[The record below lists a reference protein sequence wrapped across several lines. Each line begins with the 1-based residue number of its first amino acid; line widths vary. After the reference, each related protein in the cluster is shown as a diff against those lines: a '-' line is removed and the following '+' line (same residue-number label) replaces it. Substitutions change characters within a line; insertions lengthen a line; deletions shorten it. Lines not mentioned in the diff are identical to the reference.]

1 MITASYKLTWQGDP
15 YKRRLLFELQR
26 AVRQGAERVRRNAV
40 SVQLNTSGQAV
51 TNKYGANRG
60 DVKKRFANPN
70 ITNLKTVNGAGRLML
85 FGGTFTFKG
94 KSGLNKNRTYSV
106 DRIYW
111 YGKPLHR
118 WVQSSPPGTPPHK
131 QTGTLQ
137 RSIAVEVAAH
147 GLKAKV
153 GPGQKLKYA
162 RIQELGGKGL
172 LNLPP
177 RPYMRPAL
185 MAEAQRI
192 MFGFQMAITRAS
204 K

>member
-26 AVRQGAERVRRNAV
+26 AVRQGAERVRRNAKE
-40 SVQLNTSGQAV
+40 SQLNTSGWSA
-51 TNKYGANRG
+51 TTLAGLNK
-60 DVKKRFANPN
+60 KKLTARLAMESQ
-70 ITNLKTVNGAGRLML
+70 ISGLKTVTSKRTGASLK
-85 FGGTFTFKG
+85 FGGSYG
-94 KSGLNKNRTYSV
+94 NL

-111 YGKPLHR
+111 YAPRKR
-118 WVQSSPPGTPPHK
+118 WVQSSPPGSPPHK
-131 QTGTLQ
+131 QSGELQ
-137 RSIAVEVAAH
+137 RRISVEISPH